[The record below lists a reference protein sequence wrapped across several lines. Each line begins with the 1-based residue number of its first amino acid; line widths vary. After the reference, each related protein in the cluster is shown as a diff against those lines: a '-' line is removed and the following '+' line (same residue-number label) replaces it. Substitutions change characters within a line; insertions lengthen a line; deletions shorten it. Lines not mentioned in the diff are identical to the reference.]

1 MTEYDIFVSYIR
13 MYDKEKQ
20 IIMSILKLILTAV
33 FAVSTII
40 PAFAQT
46 EPERK
51 DNEVVWAETDGVTIP
66 LPPKAHPRL
75 YLRDANVP
83 ELREKMK
90 TPEGKAI
97 LKKIKKAAKP
107 RTAEEE
113 AAVTDHGFRYYA
125 QMRGVTSQ
133 SQLDA
138 LAYLTEHD
146 TQAADRAIT
155 AMLDTLKRTNFGT
168 KNDLSRASGSMMMV
182 GSIVY
187 DWCYDRLSEKQKQ
200 EFVREFVRIAGTME
214 CHYPPKTTE
223 SVAGHGSEWMILRDM
238 LSCGIAIYDEYPEMY
253 EIVAKMI
260 FRDYVP
266 VRNYIYA
273 GHNYHQ
279 GTGYVTVRYLN
290 DLNSLWI
297 FDRMG
302 AGQIYSPEQHYV
314 LYDHVYRRR
323 PDGQVLPSGDV
334 NPGKRSTPQTYAM
347 PAMLAASYW
356 NDPILMYEYERRPSV
371 ETHMLI
377 LELLWRDFSLKGKSP
392 EGLPLSRYSGTPFGW
407 MIARTGWDENSA
419 IAEMKITEHY
429 VGNHQHLDAGTFQI
443 YYRGPL
449 AIDSGSYQGSAGG
462 YNSPHNKNYFKRTIA
477 HNSLLVYD
485 PSEKFACW
493 NYGGSDKT
501 EFAENDGGQRMPGDR
516 WETCRSFKDLL
527 SEEYT
532 VGEVLAHGFGPSAQT
547 PEWTLLQGDITK
559 AYSKKVENARR
570 SFVFFNLTEESE
582 DVPAAMVIYDR
593 VRSSDASFKK
603 FWLLHSIEEPQIEE
617 GGFTV
622 CRTKNGDSG
631 KLSCSVLLPSAEN
644 LSIEKVGGPGK
655 EFWVFGKNFPNAAT
669 TRPDPCN
676 ERGAWRVE
684 LSPKDAAQEDC
695 FLNVIQMSDRSTKK
709 LLPVSRIQ
717 NVEAKTVGA
726 IVGSRAVVF
735 SADCG
740 RSSEGYGFEI
750 PSSAAKTHKT
760 KKFNLLISGLEK
772 GEWVVERNGKSLGKF
787 SVGEADGIIYL
798 NAAPGKYL
806 VRR

>member
-1 MTEYDIFVSYIR
+1 MTKKI
-13 MYDKEKQ
+13 Q

-33 FAVSTII
+33 FAVSTTI

-51 DNEVVWAETDGVTIP
+51 DNEVVWTETDGVTIP

-279 GTGYVTVRYLN
+279 
-290 DLNSLWI
+290 
-297 FDRMG
+297 
-302 AGQIYSPEQHYV
+302 
-314 LYDHVYRRR
+314 
-323 PDGQVLPSGDV
+323 
-334 NPGKRSTPQTYAM
+334 
-347 PAMLAASYW
+347 
-356 NDPILMYEYERRPSV
+356 
-371 ETHMLI
+371 
-377 LELLWRDFSLKGKSP
+377 
-392 EGLPLSRYSGTPFGW
+392 
-407 MIARTGWDENSA
+407 
-419 IAEMKITEHY
+419 
-429 VGNHQHLDAGTFQI
+429 
-443 YYRGPL
+443 
-449 AIDSGSYQGSAGG
+449 
-462 YNSPHNKNYFKRTIA
+462 
-477 HNSLLVYD
+477 
-485 PSEKFACW
+485 
-493 NYGGSDKT
+493 
-501 EFAENDGGQRMPGDR
+501 
-516 WETCRSFKDLL
+516 
-527 SEEYT
+527 
-532 VGEVLAHGFGPSAQT
+532 
-547 PEWTLLQGDITK
+547 
-559 AYSKKVENARR
+559 
-570 SFVFFNLTEESE
+570 
-582 DVPAAMVIYDR
+582 
-593 VRSSDASFKK
+593 
-603 FWLLHSIEEPQIEE
+603 EP
-617 GGFTV
+617 V
-622 CRTKNGDSG
+622 
-631 KLSCSVLLPSAEN
+631 
-644 LSIEKVGGPGK
+644 
-655 EFWVFGKNFPNAAT
+655 
-669 TRPDPCN
+669 
-676 ERGAWRVE
+676 
-684 LSPKDAAQEDC
+684 
-695 FLNVIQMSDRSTKK
+695 M
-709 LLPVSRIQ
+709 
-717 NVEAKTVGA
+717 
-726 IVGSRAVVF
+726 
-735 SADCG
+735 
-740 RSSEGYGFEI
+740 
-750 PSSAAKTHKT
+750 
-760 KKFNLLISGLEK
+760 
-772 GEWVVERNGKSLGKF
+772 
-787 SVGEADGIIYL
+787 
-798 NAAPGKYL
+798 
-806 VRR
+806 